1 MPAPCP
7 GGRWLKASDTGQRH
21 QTHESSPRNTEICF
35 WRELKGSLDPAWAV
49 CLYRET
55 REDGRMLPEG
65 FTNNASCKVGIKLT
79 AVASSSSGAKRWDSP
94 LLLQSYTRE
103 RCSWEPPSRANPL
116 WRCCSSQSS
125 TQYCSHRS
133 RSRGSRALPGLG
145 ACRHAEAGENESTE
159 GSALY

>member
-1 MPAPCP
+1 MTQVKDTKHINQVPEILKSAFGENSKDRWTWP
-7 GGRWLKASDTGQRH
+7 GLSACTERH
-21 QTHESSPRNTEICF
+21 
-35 WRELKGSLDPAWAV
+35 
-49 CLYRET
+49 
-55 REDGRMLPEG
+55 GRMAGCFLKDYKQCQLQG
-65 FTNNASCKVGIKLT
+65 WHKLT
-79 AVASSSSGAKRWDSP
+79 AVASSSSGAERWDSP

-159 GSALY
+159 GSTLC